1 MREAR
6 NATRITAKQEGM
18 VRISGKPDIPCTLR
32 NLSNT
37 GALLNFAHPVIL
49 PRSFDLKFDGQESR
63 ATVVWQSGRL
73 AGVKF
78 QTPLRGVS
86 APKKRAW
93 PWSRKSS

>member
-6 NATRITAKQEGM
+6 NATRITAKTEGT
-18 VRISGKPDIPCTLR
+18 VRISGKPDIPCTVR

-37 GALLNFAHPVIL
+37 GAMLNFAHPVIL
-49 PRSFDLKFDGQESR
+49 PRSFELKFDGQEMRVS
-63 ATVVWQSGRL
+63 VVWQSGRL

-78 QTPLRGVS
+78 QIPMRGVS

-93 PWSRKSS
+93 PWSRKTS